1 MEETKN
7 IIEVKRLTKK
17 FGKLVAVNDISFE
30 VREGEIFG
38 FLGPNGAGKTTT
50 INILCTL
57 MRPTR
62 GRVILNGYDVA
73 RQSNDVRRSVG
84 LVFQDP
90 SLDIKLSAM
99 QNLRFHTGVYSV
111 PGKVAK
117 KRIAKVLKMV
127 DLWDRRHDTV
137 QVYSGGMRR
146 RLEIGRGLLHYPK
159 VLFLDEPT
167 LGLDPQ
173 TRSHI
178 WDYILDLR
186 KRLNITVFLTTHYME
201 EANVADRIAIIDH
214 GKIIAL
220 DTPEALKQMVGGDV
234 ITLKTED
241 PEAAIAEL
249 KEKHDIE
256 AKQDSEGIHF
266 EVQNGEKFIATLVRE
281 FKSSLQGIGMRR
293 PTLDDVFLKLTG
305 REIREEAGG
314 EAVFKRAWTMR
325 QASGSKGF
333 H

>member
-1 MEETKN
+1 MQK
-7 IIEVKRLTKK
+7 IIEVEHIVKK
-17 FGKLVAVNDISFE
+17 FGDLVAVDDVSFE
-30 VREGEIFG
+30 VKEGEIFG

-62 GRVILNGYDVA
+62 GKVILNGYDVVL
-73 RQSNDVRRSVG
+73 QPNQVRRSVG

-90 SLDIKLSAM
+90 SLDIKLTAL
-99 QNLRFHTGVYSV
+99 QNLQFHTGVYSV
-111 PGKVAK
+111 PRAVAK
-117 KRIAKVLKMV
+117 KRIRKVLKMV
-127 DLWDRRHDTV
+127 DLWDRRNEAV
-137 QVYSGGMRR
+137 QTYSGGMRR
-146 RLEIGRGLLHYPK
+146 RLEIGRGLLHYPR

-173 TRSHI
+173 TRNHI

-220 DTPEALKQMVGGDV
+220 DTPSALKRMVGGDV
-234 ITLKTED
+234 ITLQTD
-241 PEAAIAEL
+241 NPEAAVTEL
-249 KEKHDIE
+249 KEKHSIE
-256 AKQDSEGIHF
+256 AKMDSEGIHF
-266 EVQNGEKFIATLVRE
+266 EVPNGEKFIPALVRE
-281 FKSSLQGIGMRR
+281 FKSGLQGVSLRR
-293 PTLDDVFLKLTG
+293 PTLDDVFIKLTG
-305 REIREEAGG
+305 REIREGEGG
-314 EAVFKRAWTMR
+314 EAAFKRAWAQR
-325 QASGSKGF
+325 QARGGRGF